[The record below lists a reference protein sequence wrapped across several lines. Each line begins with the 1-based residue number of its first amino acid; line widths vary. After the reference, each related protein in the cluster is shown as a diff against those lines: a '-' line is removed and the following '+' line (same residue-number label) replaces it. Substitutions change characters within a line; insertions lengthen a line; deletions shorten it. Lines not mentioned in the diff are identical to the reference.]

1 VRVVDL
7 TQWYGPRSGGIRTY
21 LHAKARWAR
30 EAGLAHA
37 AIVSGRTAGE
47 VTVAASPFVHVRG
60 LSPAGRWGY
69 RLVPRPGAV
78 LRALDALEPSVVV
91 LHDALAH
98 PRAVAAWA
106 RPRGI
111 AVCMVCHSDLALAAQ
126 GLPHPLR
133 APAGAVLGHVQRRG
147 LAPPDVVLTA
157 SRALGSRVGAVTEA
171 AILRSPLGVDLAD
184 FAAARPDRALRA
196 SLAPPGAPLLLY
208 AGRLSSEK
216 RIDLLPAALAAL
228 GGPAVLAVAGTGA
241 AEGVLRRRAA
251 RLGVAGRMRMLGHV
265 ADRGLLARLMATA
278 DVFLH
283 PNPTEP
289 YGLAPLE
296 ALAAGCRVVAP
307 DAHGSRETLGGRGAV
322 LVAPGDPAALAEG
335 VREALGRPRPRPEL
349 DDLDWGRTFAR
360 EWACYRALVG
370 EDDARLGGRAM
381 SGLSPL
387 MARKAPTPAHAGE
400 AAA

>member
-30 EAGLAHA
+30 EAGLPHA

-47 VTVAASPFVHVRG
+47 DTVAASPFVHVRG
-60 LSPAGRWGY
+60 LSPARRWGY

-78 LRALDALEPSVVV
+78 LQALDALEPSVVV
-91 LHDALAH
+91 LHDAFAH
-98 PRAVAAWA
+98 PSAVATWA
-106 RPRGI
+106 RPRGV
-111 AVCMVCHSDLALAAQ
+111 AVCMVCHSDLSLAAQ
-126 GLPHPLR
+126 GLPRPLR
-133 APAGAVLGHVQRRG
+133 APAGAVLARVQRRG
-147 LAPPDVVLTA
+147 LAQPDVVLTT
-157 SRALGSRVGAVTEA
+157 SRALGARLGPVTSA
-171 AILRSPLGVDLAD
+171 AIVRSPLGIDLAD
-184 FAAARPDRALRA
+184 FAAARPDPALRA
-196 SLAPPGAPLLLY
+196 MLAPPGAPLLLY

-228 GGPAVLAVAGTGA
+228 GGPAVLVVAGAGA
-241 AEGVLRRRAA
+241 AERVLRRRAA
-251 RLGVAGRMRMLGHV
+251 RLGVADRMRLLGHV
-265 ADRGLLARLMATA
+265 ADRGQLARLMATA

-322 LVAPGDPAALAEG
+322 LVAPGDPAAMAAG
-335 VREALGRPRPRPEL
+335 VREALARPRPRPEL

-360 EWACYRALVG
+360 EWVCYRALVG
-370 EDDARLGGRAM
+370 GGAAMLG
-381 SGLSPL
+381 
-387 MARKAPTPAHAGE
+387 